1 MFTTHAVGIDLG
13 TTYSCIAYLNEQ
25 GEPVSIPNQ
34 EGEISTPSV
43 VLYDKGDEIVGTE
56 ALRNTIMNPAHVVQN
71 AKRWMGDPEKKWTV
85 DGIIYTPIDI
95 STAIL
100 KKLLGDAQKQ
110 IGQIERA
117 VITVPA
123 QFSERQRLATV
134 KAGQNAGLKQ
144 VDIINEPVAAALC
157 YVLGTEGL
165 WFSELAAEQRILV
178 YDLGGGTFDLSLVSY
193 QKDHVK
199 VIASTGDLHLGGID
213 FNQCL
218 VTAIAE
224 QFTRE
229 FGDDPRRDPE
239 SLQHLAWEVEQCK
252 RSLTV
257 RPKAAL
263 IVQHG
268 GRRKTYQIERGQFNQ
283 LTQHLVKRT
292 EEITRG
298 LIDKYRKGA
307 SHLDLTVLSAGGSS
321 RMPMID
327 EMLHTLKGTTVSK
340 ALSPDQSIAHGATY
354 YAGMLLTNSEFVHS
368 IIDPGAVARLSKMR
382 QQSVNARDLGILI
395 RDMKSGQRIPYYLIA
410 ADTPLPTEVTKVFGT
425 VVPNQKRVNLFIV
438 ESGAGTDQQYS
449 ELGTCTIHELPP
461 NLPAESKIAVT
472 ISYDSSARV
481 QVSARDVTSGRE
493 ARTEIQRG
501 ENLVMRAADQDEE
514 SVTLE
519 PPEGF
524 AIAGGGQGGT
534 GSAGSS
540 RVGTGSA
547 GGGLTRS
554 GIRLADPVPDM
565 KPLGAPGPASA
576 KSGAA
581 GSPGAKRPA
590 AASPGSAE
598 VPIMLCETCGE
609 ILNSRGD
616 CPVCKSKAVVTP
628 QRATGSASGAKAP
641 PRPAAAQPQ
650 KPPAVKAPPP
660 VRAAGPGSA
669 APPKPQPARPQAP
682 TVKPA
687 PSGIAPVPL
696 PRKPDSSEIIE
707 LPRKKPAAPP
717 AKRPARPGKSGPTD
731 PGEEEFW
738 KIINQ

>member
-1 MFTTHAVGIDLG
+1 MPAQQAVGIDLG

-43 VLYDKGDEIVGTE
+43 VMYDKGEVVVGTE
-56 ALRNTIMNPAHVVQN
+56 ALRNSIMNSAHVVQN
-71 AKRWMGDPEKKWTV
+71 AKRWMADPKKKWVIDDIT
-85 DGIIYTPIDI
+85 YTPSDVA
-95 STAIL
+95 TAVL
-100 KKLLGDAQKQ
+100 RKLLTDAQRQ
-110 IGQIERA
+110 IGPIERA

-123 QFSERQRLATV
+123 QFSEGQRLATV
-134 KAGQNAGLKQ
+134 EAGRKAGLEQI
-144 VDIINEPVAAALC
+144 DIINEPVAAALC

-165 WFSELAAEQRILV
+165 WFSELADEQRILV

-193 QKDHVK
+193 QKDQVK

-218 VTAIAE
+218 LNAVAE

-229 FGDDPRRDPE
+229 FGEDPRRDPE

-263 IVQHG
+263 IAQHG
-268 GRRKTYQIERGQFNQ
+268 GRRKTYQIEREQFHQ

-292 EEITRG
+292 EEITRN
-298 LIDKYRKGA
+298 LINAHRKGT

-327 EMLHTLKGTTVSK
+327 SMLQRLKGTTLSK

-395 RDMKSGQRIPYYLIA
+395 RDVKTNTRVPYYLIPA
-410 ADTPLPTEVTKVFGT
+410 NTALPASVTKVFGT

-438 ESGAGTDQQYS
+438 ESGAGTDRPYA
-449 ELGTCTIHELPP
+449 ELGNCTIKELSP

-472 ISYDSSARV
+472 ISYDASARV

-501 ENLVMRAADQDEE
+501 ENAVVRELDDEE
-514 SVTLE
+514 IVTLDPVE
-519 PPEGF
+519 ESKKKL
-524 AIAGGGQGGT
+524 AAGAAPVKPT
-534 GSAGSS
+534 S
-540 RVGTGSA
+540 RV
-547 GGGLTRS
+547 
-554 GIRLADPVPDM
+554 P
-565 KPLGAPGPASA
+565 PA
-576 KSGAA
+576 
-581 GSPGAKRPA
+581 PA
-590 AASPGSAE
+590 AQSVE
-598 VPIMLCETCGE
+598 HL
-609 ILNSRGD
+609 
-616 CPVCKSKAVVTP
+616 
-628 QRATGSASGAKAP
+628 
-641 PRPAAAQPQ
+641 AAAAVQP
-650 KPPAVKAPPP
+650 KPVAAKPATPA
-660 VRAAGPGSA
+660 
-669 APPKPQPARPQAP
+669 PKPQAARPQVP
-682 TVKPA
+682 SVKPI
-687 PSGIAPVPL
+687 PSRVAPVPA
-696 PRKPDSSEIIE
+696 PRGPQSSEIME
-707 LPRKKPAAPP
+707 LPLKKPAAVAP
-717 AKRPARPGKSGPTD
+717 KRPANSPGKTQGKPPNLGTARPGEGED
-731 PGEEEFW
+731 PGAEEFW
-738 KIINQ
+738 KLPDT